1 MLRSL
6 IDGRSQP
13 LRPTSLAIVSDLG
26 VCVECPN
33 LADECLMRF
42 AYRVSDCRRRRFGW
56 RRPLNDLSG
65 FLKGDADG
73 PPSPL
78 AIRAFCVCRIFDSVL
93 DAI

>member
-33 LADECLMRF
+33 LAELGRPPPGARD
-42 AYRVSDCRRRRFGW
+42 RRRSTH
-56 RRPLNDLSG
+56 SG
-65 FLKGDADG
+65 PTAH
-73 PPSPL
+73 PIA
-78 AIRAFCVCRIFDSVL
+78 AIRPVFYRFWAVATGSSFRLRSATQSI
-93 DAI
+93 IGT